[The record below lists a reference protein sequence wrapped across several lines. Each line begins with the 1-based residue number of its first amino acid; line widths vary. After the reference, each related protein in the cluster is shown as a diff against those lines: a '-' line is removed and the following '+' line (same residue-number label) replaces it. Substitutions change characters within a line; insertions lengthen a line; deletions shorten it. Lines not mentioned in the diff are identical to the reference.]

1 MAMLTGYSS
10 SLEHQL
16 QQLNWQVADKA
27 AFISAVT
34 NTFCL
39 FQEKIILLAPLLMRA
54 AWKDLPFNKDIKID
68 SER

>member
-1 MAMLTGYSS
+1 MLTS
-10 SLEHQL
+10 L
-16 QQLNWQVADKA
+16 QQAPVYQLRRLNCQAAHEV

-54 AWKDLPFNKDIKID
+54 AWKDLPFDKDIKID